1 MNSPLKRTSC
11 AGTGRR
17 LSQDYDI
24 IHTCDLMEFP
34 LRPLAHKIYFLL
46 KAWGSRGPPELNK
59 LIKFKSFTTEKFIL
73 F

>member
-34 LRPLAHKIYFLL
+34 LRPLTHKIYFLL
-46 KAWGSRGPPELNK
+46 KAWRSRGPPELNK
-59 LIKFKSFTTEKFIL
+59 LIKFKIFTIKKFIL